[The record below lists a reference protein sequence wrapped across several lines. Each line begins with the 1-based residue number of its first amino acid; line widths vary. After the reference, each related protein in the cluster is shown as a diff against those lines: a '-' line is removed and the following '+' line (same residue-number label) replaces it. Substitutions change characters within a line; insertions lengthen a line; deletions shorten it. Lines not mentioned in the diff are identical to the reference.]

1 MTQESG
7 DSFRE
12 AQDAL
17 ERRGDPPRDADEA
30 AAFKRL
36 GHVVTTIRE
45 KRGMTREELAPKAEM
60 PVSELEQLEGGE
72 IHARWGDLGR
82 VARGLGVSLPE
93 LLRRV
98 EERAPGGGG
107 DTP

>member
-1 MTQESG
+1 MQEPS

-17 ERRGDPPRDADEA
+17 ERRGDPPRDEEEA

-36 GHVVTTIRE
+36 GREVTTIRE
-45 KRGMTREELAPKAEM
+45 ERGMNREELAPKSQM

-72 IHARWGDLGR
+72 IHPRWGDLR
-82 VARGLGVSLPE
+82 WVARGLGITLPE

-98 EERAPGGGG
+98 EERAPGGGD